1 CDPHRGVRGAHESR
15 AEHEP
20 HGSGVRSGAPAV
32 QADRDDLAGVHS
44 GCIAAGRE
52 SRCGSGEPAL
62 DRHRRHWRHAGGDVH
77 CRAVHPAVLCRD
89 LTPCGAR
96 AGVREAR
103 AASKRIRGLKR
114 LLIFDFDGVLADSEI
129 LANAVLA
136 EMVTELGVPTTT
148 EDSLRRYVGKRLQDV
163 ILTVEQTV
171 GRPMA
176 GDFVESYQQRTLAR
190 LRAEVRL
197 VEGALD
203 FLDAFAQVPRCIASS
218 SPPDRIAACLE
229 TLGL

>member
-1 CDPHRGVRGAHESR
+1 MR
-15 AEHEP
+15 
-20 HGSGVRSGAPAV
+20 
-32 QADRDDLAGVHS
+32 
-44 GCIAAGRE
+44 
-52 SRCGSGEPAL
+52 
-62 DRHRRHWRHAGGDVH
+62 
-77 CRAVHPAVLCRD
+77 
-89 LTPCGAR
+89 
-96 AGVREAR
+96 
-103 AASKRIRGLKR
+103 R

-176 GDFVESYQQRTLAR
+176 SGFVEAYQRRTLAR
-190 LRAEVRL
+190 LQAEVRL
-197 VEGALD
+197 VEGARS
-203 FLDAFAQVPRCIASS
+203 FLDNFAHVPRCIASS

-229 TLGL
+229 TLGLVDLFGDRVFSASQVARGKPHPDIFLHAAERMHAAPSDALVIEDSVGGVRAAIAAGMTVIGLTAASHIREGHAERLTAAGAHHIAATFGEAERLARTYLGDSR